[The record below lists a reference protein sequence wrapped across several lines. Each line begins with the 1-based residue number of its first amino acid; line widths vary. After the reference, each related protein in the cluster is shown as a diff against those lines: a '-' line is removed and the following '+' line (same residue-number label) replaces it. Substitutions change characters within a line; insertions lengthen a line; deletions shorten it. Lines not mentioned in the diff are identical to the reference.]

1 MRGGVA
7 VIEGELLGY
16 VPDRLVVCHLGSG
29 ASLAAV
35 AGGRSA
41 DTTMGFTPLEGFGWH
56 STPV

>member
-1 MRGGVA
+1 